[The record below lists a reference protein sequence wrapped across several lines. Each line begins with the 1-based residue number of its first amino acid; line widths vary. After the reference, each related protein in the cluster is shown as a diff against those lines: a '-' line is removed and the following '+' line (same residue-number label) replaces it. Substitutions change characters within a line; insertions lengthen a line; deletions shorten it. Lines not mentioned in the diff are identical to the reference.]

1 MTFLNCGKVS
11 QSAVCQSWS
20 GPRIVSARTE
30 ALAPTAPS
38 SPLSR
43 PRHTTSPRSELIDCI
58 TYDDANGTL
67 NAIINKVLFFWFL
80 DSCIKCYKLLVQ
92 IVLMFFLLCSKVC
105 LESQMLH

>member
-38 SPLSR
+38 SPLSG
-43 PRHTTSPRSELIDCI
+43 PRHTTSPR
-58 TYDDANGTL
+58 
-67 NAIINKVLFFWFL
+67 
-80 DSCIKCYKLLVQ
+80 
-92 IVLMFFLLCSKVC
+92 
-105 LESQMLH
+105 